1 LLYKIKTEYKTRI
14 LYTKKIYVGQ
24 CRFLAPMNKK
34 NQGIEVK
41 LSVIAISAI
50 LVASLFVMGS
60 SRFIPDAMAQ
70 NFTDLGAAAGGATNA
85 TNATGAAA
93 AGATNATGAAA
104 AGATNATGAAAAGA
118 TNATG
123 AAAAGATNAT
133 GAMVMIPQAAMTT
146 MMDDLTT
153 VRGAVDE
160 GDTEA
165 VDALD
170 NIEMQLRTAAG
181 LPLEDTEAP
190 ADEEEEAPADEEE
203 EEAPADE
210 EEEEAPADEEEE
222 EGTPAG

>member
-1 LLYKIKTEYKTRI
+1 
-14 LYTKKIYVGQ
+14 
-24 CRFLAPMNKK
+24 MNKK

-70 NFTDLGAAAGGATNA
+70 NFTDQIGGATNQTGAAAGGATNA
-85 TNATGAAA
+85 TGAAA
-93 AGATNATGAAA
+93 GGATNATGAAA
-104 AGATNATGAAAAGA
+104 G
-118 TNATG
+118 
-123 AAAAGATNAT
+123 GATNAT
-133 GAMVMIPQAAMTT
+133 GAMVMIPQAAMTS

-170 NIEMQLRTAAG
+170 NVEMQLRTAAG
-181 LPLEDTEAP
+181 LPPAETDTADEGDTDTADEGDTDTADEGDTDTADEGDTDTADEDTT
-190 ADEEEEAPADEEE
+190 DED
-203 EEAPADE
+203 
-210 EEEEAPADEEEE
+210 
-222 EGTPAG
+222 EGTTTGGGG